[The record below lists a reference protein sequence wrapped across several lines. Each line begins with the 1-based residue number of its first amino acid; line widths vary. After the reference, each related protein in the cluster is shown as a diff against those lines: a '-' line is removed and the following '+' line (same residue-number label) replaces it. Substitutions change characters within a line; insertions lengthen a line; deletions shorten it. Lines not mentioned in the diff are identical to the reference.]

1 MGGINHTRAFRL
13 AFTGNLAL
21 DPYSP
26 FVPHHLRAAVKQRE
40 RHFDAERTR
49 KLFRS
54 EVQPIAD
61 AWSALR
67 EQCNGRTDRR
77 QAEATI
83 ADYIEQQ
90 VLPLVTDD
98 DDDRDRLRWLPRD
111 LRECRKSGVWGRC
124 KHTGD
129 TIIAWDAKCG
139 DLHLCP
145 DEAREEQ
152 KRLAEKYLP
161 ALTSLDAAGYKIQKL
176 VISPPNV
183 SVNDYQLDAFNCVT
197 LAGAMQ
203 YLFRR
208 FRDVAFRSIKNGERQ
223 FPIAG
228 ALGVLEAP
236 LSAHGDWNVHLNVF
250 VAIEPGKFFDW
261 SAFREALGGWQLDIK
276 TKQDMIEAT
285 TRRRLAAGDNLA
297 TLNDQDVFM
306 QALLECIKYPVQTVA
321 AKSGKHDGEWVD
333 GVFVSTETNTPVA
346 PPMTRWPPE
355 RFLEWYR
362 AQKGFRR
369 TRGYGKDV
377 LFGIKAPVRDKI
389 DLDQVEFFGQVRFVG
404 KGYVVEMPLV
414 DLIPGDNSPKGDAP
428 ADAQVGNRGPPGDRR
443 PFVERV
449 ADEILDHDLTELGI

>member
-1 MGGINHTRAFRL
+1 MGGHNHKRAFQL

-26 FVPHHLRAAVKQRE
+26 FIPHHLRAAVKQRE
-40 RHFDAERTR
+40 RHFDTERR
-49 KLFRS
+49 RELFRS
-54 EVQPIAD
+54 EAQAITD
-61 AWSALR
+61 AWQALQD
-67 EQCNGRTDRR
+67 QCAGRTDRR
-77 QAEATI
+77 AAETTI

-98 DDDRDRLRWLPRD
+98 DRDRDHLRWLPRD
-111 LRECRKSGVWGRC
+111 LRECRRTGVWGRC
-124 KHTGD
+124 RCTGE
-129 TIIAWDAKCG
+129 TVIAWDAKCG

-161 ALTSLDAAGYKIQKL
+161 ALTRLDQAGYKIQKI

-208 FRDVAFRSIKNGERQ
+208 FRAVAFRNVKNGERQ

-228 ALGVLEAP
+228 ALAVLEAP
-236 LSAHGDWNVHLNVF
+236 LSSHGDWNVHLNVF

-261 SAFREALGGWQLDIK
+261 SAFREALGGWQCDFK

-285 TRRRLAAGDNLA
+285 TRRRLVAGDNLA
-297 TLNDQDVFM
+297 TLTDDDVFM

-321 AKSGKHDGEWVD
+321 SKSSKHAGEWID
-333 GVFVSTETNTPVA
+333 GVFVSRETNTPVA
-346 PPMTRWPPE
+346 PPMTSWPPE

-362 AQKGFRR
+362 AHKGFRR

-377 LFGIKAPVRDKI
+377 LFGIKAPARDKL
-389 DLDQVEFFGQVRFVG
+389 DLDQVDFLGQVRFVG
-404 KGYVVEMPLV
+404 KGYIVEVPLV
-414 DLIPGDNSPKGDAP
+414 DLIPGDNSTNPERQIDVP
-428 ADAQVGNRGPPGDRR
+428 EVGTGPPGHDP

-449 ADEILDHDLTELGI
+449 ADEILDQELTEAGL